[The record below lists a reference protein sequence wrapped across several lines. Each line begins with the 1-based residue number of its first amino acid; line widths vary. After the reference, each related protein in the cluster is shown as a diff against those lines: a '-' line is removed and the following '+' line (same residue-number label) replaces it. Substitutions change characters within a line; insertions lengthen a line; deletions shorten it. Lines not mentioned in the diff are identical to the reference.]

1 MERRNLF
8 CLLDDLFYA
17 HCVRHLQ
24 FKLLFHLLHEID
36 FYAGVS
42 FFIVHS
48 WGYDDCLKT
57 SEEMARLP
65 LGFIRQSYNN
75 TASAEHEGYG
85 GVFIS
90 ASCNFKFFCQ
100 RINEIKSI
108 EYQKIVSKLPHFS
121 YKIIVWGIFALRN
134 HVTIIIG

>member
-1 MERRNLF
+1 MRKHSGKKERLVLMERRNLF

-24 FKLLFHLLHEID
+24 FKLLFHLLHETD

-75 TASAEHEGYG
+75 SISCPESRKCEEPANAIWVNDRFSCG
-85 GVFIS
+85 GFT
-90 ASCNFKFFCQ
+90 
-100 RINEIKSI
+100 
-108 EYQKIVSKLPHFS
+108 KL
-121 YKIIVWGIFALRN
+121 I
-134 HVTIIIG
+134 